1 MDTSSA
7 SAKPRGKRKIVSTKP
22 TTTEGLT
29 FTLVPHLDS
38 VSTLKLTNRCNK
50 AVAFKVKTN
59 NTDRYLVQPNQGV
72 IVQGGDA
79 QIQIFCLTRN
89 VNDMLTQSFQQL
101 KKYDANDKF
110 LVQTRTVEA
119 NTMKYLL
126 EKTSTPGG
134 MNDVSEQLSQLFAKT
149 PENKQK
155 IVSLKYSV
163 NFDSQYWMQ
172 PVTSTSTADK
182 SVDNEGA
189 LSKDEVQDEASSA
202 NVETPESSQANTKSE
217 DVPSSSQA
225 IKEDKDS
232 KKKETEAMVNDV
244 VAKDSNKM
252 VDHEDNNTD
261 ASNTQTVE
269 NPAPA
274 NIKHSATPN
283 YDFEKIEKDMSTLR
297 KKYDELLKWTLQ
309 LTGERDQLQKLTNKL
324 TQENTKLRLV
334 ADMKREETMNVTK
347 DLIKKENESSATK
360 LNDDALAEKFK
371 QREASAARSSGY
383 SMFTILAVAVLSFF
397 VSRMVVLYQNNPKAL
412 SRVTETLTSS
422 KN

>member
-1 MDTSSA
+1 M
-7 SAKPRGKRKIVSTKP
+7 
-22 TTTEGLT
+22 
-29 FTLVPHLDS
+29 PHLDS

-89 VNDMLTQSFQQL
+89 INDMLTQSFQQL

-172 PVTSTSTADK
+172 PVTSTSTTDK

-189 LSKDEVQDEASSA
+189 PSMDGVQDEASST
-202 NVETPESSQANTKSE
+202 NVETSDSSQANTKSE
-217 DVPSSSQA
+217 DATASGQGVS
-225 IKEDKDS
+225 EDKDS
-232 KKKETEAMVNDV
+232 KQERPETEAMVNDV
-244 VAKDSNKM
+244 VAEDSNKM
-252 VDHEDNNTD
+252 VDHEDNNTN
-261 ASNTQTVE
+261 ASNMQTVE
-269 NPAPA
+269 NPVPA
-274 NIKHSATPN
+274 NVKHSATPN

-309 LTGERDQLQKLTNKL
+309 LTGEQ
-324 TQENTKLRLV
+324 
-334 ADMKREETMNVTK
+334 
-347 DLIKKENESSATK
+347 
-360 LNDDALAEKFK
+360 
-371 QREASAARSSGY
+371 G
-383 SMFTILAVAVLSFF
+383 
-397 VSRMVVLYQNNPKAL
+397 P
-412 SRVTETLTSS
+412 VTEANEQADTREYKIKISCRHET
-422 KN
+422 

>member
-182 SVDNEGA
+182 SADNEGA

-217 DVPSSSQA
+217 DAPSSSKA

-232 KKKETEAMVNDV
+232 KEETEAMVNDV

-397 VSRMVVLYQNNPKAL
+397 VSRIVVLYQNNPKAL

>member
-182 SVDNEGA
+182 SADNEGA

-217 DVPSSSQA
+217 DVPSSSKA

-232 KKKETEAMVNDV
+232 KEETEAMVNDV

-397 VSRMVVLYQNNPKAL
+397 VSRIVVLYQNNPKAL